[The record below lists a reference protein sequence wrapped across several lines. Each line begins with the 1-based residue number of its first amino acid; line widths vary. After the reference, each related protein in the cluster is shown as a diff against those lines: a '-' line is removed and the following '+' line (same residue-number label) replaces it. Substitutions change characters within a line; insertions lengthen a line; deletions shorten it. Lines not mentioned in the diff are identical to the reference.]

1 MDGDVGRAAS
11 RDGAPGETLR
21 YVSFN
26 QLRSFHAVAVTGS
39 VTRAAEMLFVSQP
52 TVTIQLRQLESAY
65 GVELVHRVRR
75 GIELSSLGRELFALT
90 ERVFALEQQ
99 AVDLLTNAS
108 GLLTGDL
115 RVGGVAPHFVMRM
128 LAAFSARYP
137 DIQLSLTLG
146 NSTETLRDIMEYR
159 TDVAVIG
166 EAGDRPPPD
175 DRLSC
180 VLYSRANVVLF
191 VHRSHKWARRDG
203 IRLEDLACE
212 PLIMREPGSVSRRAL
227 EEALKA
233 AEVDVTV
240 ALEVS
245 REGVFEAVAA
255 GLGVGVTTDVEFPP
269 DERLHSLPIL
279 DAEVESRAY
288 VVSLRDRRKAPV
300 IRAFMDLAGEMCPG
314 PLIDDARADPPA
326 PPPAA
331 V

>member
-1 MDGDVGRAAS
+1 MVGWMAGYVRSARGERA
-11 RDGAPGETLR
+11 PTETLR

-52 TVTIQLRQLESAY
+52 TVTIQLQQLESAY

-75 GIELSSLGRELFALT
+75 GIEFSSLGRELFALT

-166 EAGDRPPPD
+166 EAGHRPPPH

-180 VLYSRANVVLF
+180 VLYSRAKVVLF

-203 IRLEDLACE
+203 IRLEDLASE

-240 ALEVS
+240 ALDVS
-245 REGVFEAVAA
+245 REGV
-255 GLGVGVTTDVEFPP
+255 
-269 DERLHSLPIL
+269 
-279 DAEVESRAY
+279 
-288 VVSLRDRRKAPV
+288 
-300 IRAFMDLAGEMCPG
+300 
-314 PLIDDARADPPA
+314 
-326 PPPAA
+326 
-331 V
+331 

>member
-1 MDGDVGRAAS
+1 MSGGVVRGASGERAPA
-11 RDGAPGETLR
+11 ETLR

-52 TVTIQLRQLESAY
+52 TVTVQLRQLESAY

-75 GIELSSLGRELFALT
+75 GVELSSVGRELFAIT
-90 ERVFALEQQ
+90 ERVFAFEQQ

-128 LAAFSARYP
+128 LAAFSERYP

-146 NSTETLRDIMEYR
+146 NSTEALRHIREYR

-166 EAGDRPPPD
+166 EAGAEPPSD
-175 DRLSC
+175 DRLSS

-191 VHRSHKWARRDG
+191 VSQSHKWADRDG
-203 IRLEDLACE
+203 IALAQLASE

-227 EEALKA
+227 EQALEA
-233 AEVDVTV
+233 AEVDVHV

-255 GLGVGVTTDVEFPP
+255 GLGVGVTTDVEFPR
-269 DERLHSLPIL
+269 DERLHVLPIL
-279 DAEVESRAY
+279 DAHVESRAY
-288 VVSLRDRRKAPV
+288 VVSLRDRQKAPV
-300 IRAFMDLAGEMCPG
+300 IRAFMELAAEIC
-314 PLIDDARADPPA
+314 
-326 PPPAA
+326 PAA
-331 V
+331 PADGDAAASS

>member
-1 MDGDVGRAAS
+1 MSGGVVRAAS
-11 RDGAPGETLR
+11 GQRAPAETLR

-52 TVTIQLRQLESAY
+52 TVTVQLRQLESAY

-75 GIELSSLGRELFALT
+75 GIELSNIGRELFAIT
-90 ERVFALEQQ
+90 ERVFTLEQQ

-128 LAAFSARYP
+128 LAAFSERYP
-137 DIQLSLTLG
+137 DIQLSLTLS
-146 NSTETLRDIMEYR
+146 NSTEALREIREYR

-166 EAGDRPPPD
+166 EAGAEPPSD
-175 DRLSC
+175 ERLSC

-191 VHRSHKWARRDG
+191 VNQSHKWADREG
-203 IRLEDLACE
+203 IHLAQLASE

-227 EEALKA
+227 EQALETS
-233 AEVDVTV
+233 EVDVDV

-255 GLGVGVTTDVEFPP
+255 GLGVGVTTDVEFPR
-269 DERLHSLPIL
+269 DERLHLVRIL

-288 VVSLRDRRKAPV
+288 VVSLRDRQKAPV
-300 IRAFMDLAGEMCPG
+300 IRAFMNLAAEMSPTA
-314 PLIDDARADPPA
+314 PADDVDASS
-326 PPPAA
+326 
-331 V
+331 